1 MFRHLRRISHTH
13 TQAFVYSCLIRG
25 WPPHT
30 QAFVYSCGI
39 GGALARYAAEGV
51 ETHLVCAT
59 RGERGWPGPEADNPG
74 LAALGRLRESPL
86 LGLPAETHR
95 RLLGRGS
102 FVRVFSL
109 VNGGRAVEHDL
120 FAGLR

>member
-1 MFRHLRRISHTH
+1 M
-13 TQAFVYSCLIRG
+13 
-25 WPPHT
+25 
-30 QAFVYSCGI
+30 YSCGI

>member
-1 MFRHLRRISHTH
+1 M
-13 TQAFVYSCLIRG
+13 APFVDG
-25 WPPHT
+25 PPHT

-59 RGERGWPGPEADNPG
+59 RGERGWPGPETDNPG

-86 LGLPAETHR
+86 LDLPAETHR